1 MKFRANINL
10 LAEMTMARKS
20 KQNQAQQQSLELKY
34 IVPKTPAQ
42 HALFEA
48 FYDGFHP
55 IALGSAG
62 TGKSFISI
70 YLGLESIFDTTT
82 PYKKLTICR
91 SAVPSREL
99 GFLPGDEQGKI
110 AIYKRPYVQIVNEL
124 LGRADGFE
132 ILEKK
137 GIIEFTSTS
146 FLRGTT
152 INDTIIFLDEIQNLS
167 STELHTVVT
176 RIGRDSALV
185 LAGDFFQNDLSEGES
200 GLREFY
206 EIAKRV
212 KGFRIIS
219 FQERD
224 IVRNEFIK
232 EYIIAKNAVEKERKE
247 RKQFSGHRIE
257 RNYLNSITINGKEH
271 QVVEMPV
278 N

>member
-1 MKFRANINL
+1 MFRL
-10 LAEMTMARKS
+10 
-20 KQNQAQQQSLELKY
+20 
-34 IVPKTPAQ
+34 
-42 HALFEA
+42 
-48 FYDGFHP
+48 
-55 IALGSAG
+55 
-62 TGKSFISI
+62 KSFAEKVQPIEESLTKPQVKEVFSNNDFKI
-70 YLGLESIFDTTT
+70 GLE
-82 PYKKLTICR
+82 
-91 SAVPSREL
+91 
-99 GFLPGDEQGKI
+99 
-110 AIYKRPYVQIVNEL
+110 
-124 LGRADGFE
+124 FE
-132 ILEKK
+132 FYNHAFLEKSGLPK
-137 GIIEFTSTS
+137 PDVIFLIIKFSDAMTNTQKE
-146 FLRGTT
+146 
-152 INDTIIFLDEIQNLS
+152 NKKTIIFLDEIQNLS

-212 KGFRIIS
+212 KSFRIIS

-232 EYIIAKNAVEKERKE
+232 EYIIAKNVVEKERKE